1 MLTYVL
7 LIYAVLRAP
16 RYVRDD
22 DMRPVYLQNQENS
35 RNIHL
40 FILDYMGGP
49 CIEIMI
55 GRRILH
61 HQRTF
66 HRNYT
71 DWTISIGLK
80 KARDGRFS

>member
-1 MLTYVL
+1 MCASTYADMLTYVL
-7 LIYAVLRAP
+7 LIYVLRAP

-40 FILDYMGGP
+40 FILDYMGGA

-61 HQRTF
+61 HHIMF
-66 HRNYT
+66 YSNDT
-71 DWTISIGLK
+71 DCTISIG
-80 KARDGRFS
+80 RE